1 MIKEAWRAAKH
12 KASTHYKKWGESAIT
27 DGLMM
32 WISIAIILIIFL
44 PVMNAVLNSTP
55 KIVTNPLD
63 VGNLSGGGGV
73 LGPAAMNSTQANTY
87 LMVGN
92 SYGLLI
98 VVLIILAAVI
108 LLGIVLVWQGLAMMR
123 GTSVKEDITVVVKGA
138 RKGAA
143 NVKAK
148 AA

>member
-1 MIKEAWRAAKH
+1 MIKEAWHMAKH
-12 KASTHYKKWGESAIT
+12 KASVRWGESAIT

-32 WISIAIILIIFL
+32 WVSIAIILVIFL

-55 KIVTNPLD
+55 QIVTDPLD

-73 LGPAAMNSTQANTY
+73 LGPASMNSTQANTY

-108 LLGIVLVWQGLAMMR
+108 TLGVIAYLR
-123 GTSVKEDITVVVKGA
+123 G
-138 RKGAA
+138 RQ
-143 NVKAK
+143 
-148 AA
+148 